1 LSANIRIC
9 DLPPWRLKACLSCRF
24 TTGPPDGYRSVQP
37 FRASARLAASSVPEL
52 SWSESPELEVA
63 DLLQMVAQ
71 GSLDFTLVD
80 SNEYRMLQAYYP
92 TLDIAFNAAD
102 QRDIA
107 WAFGWS
113 RDDSLHQ
120 AANDFF
126 AHIKPQPLLAHLA
139 ERYYGRLDKL
149 DYVGARRFL
158 RQADQKLDTF
168 KPHFVDAAGE
178 HGFDWRLLAAMGY
191 QESHWNPR
199 ARSFTG
205 VRGLMMLT
213 LNTAKELGVK
223 NRLDPV
229 QSIHG

>member
-1 LSANIRIC
+1 GITVVTRNSPTTFYEDRSGPSGYELALAQALADHLGLQLRVVVADSLSDVFRLLATQPGAFAAGSLPGTPQRERRLRFAEPHPPISEDVLYRRGGLKPATPA
-9 DLPPWRLKACLSCRF
+9 DLLQGRLMV
-24 TTGPPDGYRSVQP
+24 T
-37 FRASARLAASSVPEL
+37 AASSHSEHLHDWQASIVPEL

-120 AANDFF
+120 AANDF
-126 AHIKPQPLLAHLA
+126 
-139 ERYYGRLDKL
+139 
-149 DYVGARRFL
+149 
-158 RQADQKLDTF
+158 
-168 KPHFVDAAGE
+168 
-178 HGFDWRLLAAMGY
+178 
-191 QESHWNPR
+191 
-199 ARSFTG
+199 
-205 VRGLMMLT
+205 
-213 LNTAKELGVK
+213 
-223 NRLDPV
+223 
-229 QSIHG
+229 